1 MLPTSQKNCAKF
13 LTAAIF
19 ENMSWDPL
27 KGFFLHKFSKKSTN
41 LKERKKERNRKRK
54 RKSEFAKF

>member
-27 KGFFLHKFSKKSTN
+27 KGFFLHKFSKKIA
-41 LKERKKERNRKRK
+41 KKVVKRKKKK
-54 RKSEFAKF
+54 KKI